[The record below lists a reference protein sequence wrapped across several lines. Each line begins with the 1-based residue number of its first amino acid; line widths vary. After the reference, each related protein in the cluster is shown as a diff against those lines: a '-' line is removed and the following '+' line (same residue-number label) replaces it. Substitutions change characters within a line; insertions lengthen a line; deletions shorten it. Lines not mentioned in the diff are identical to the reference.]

1 MNNLTEQELKEIEEV
16 VLDAIKDKRGI
27 LLGKYEQVGLYYEI
41 NNKTKK
47 ITNEKI
53 NTTIALRKF
62 NINFFVYG
70 RDEKGW
76 ERIVIGDEKDFAK
89 AKIDYLNMKKN
100 ELLKEVSFI
109 DDLISREIDVLNK
122 YYQN

>member
-1 MNNLTEQELKEIEEV
+1 MNNLTEQELREVEKV
-16 VLDAIKDKRGI
+16 VLDAIKDKRGM

-41 NNKTKK
+41 NDKTKK

-53 NTTIALRKF
+53 NTVMALKRF

-70 RDEKGW
+70 VDKKGW
-76 ERIVIGDEKDFAK
+76 DRIVIGDKKDFAR
-89 AKIDYLNMKKN
+89 AKIDYLNMQKD
-100 ELLKEVSFI
+100 ELLKEISYI
-109 DDLISREIDVLNK
+109 NDLISREIDVLNK